1 MEGRHD
7 PLRGVVQP
15 EPGHLCDPTQPV
27 PERVGVHLQ
36 GPRRLSDVA
45 EVVQVGAQGLQQ
57 DPTTLVVSCDQRFQ
71 PALLQ
76 VGPFAEHVKQLE
88 EIRVRTDVV
97 ELRNVVAGVLA
108 QQHTHG
114 AVGFR
119 A

>member
-1 MEGRHD
+1 
-7 PLRGVVQP
+7 
-15 EPGHLCDPTQPV
+15 
-27 PERVGVHLQ
+27 
-36 GPRRLSDVA
+36 
-45 EVVQVGAQGLQQ
+45 
-57 DPTTLVVSCDQRFQ
+57 
-71 PALLQ
+71 